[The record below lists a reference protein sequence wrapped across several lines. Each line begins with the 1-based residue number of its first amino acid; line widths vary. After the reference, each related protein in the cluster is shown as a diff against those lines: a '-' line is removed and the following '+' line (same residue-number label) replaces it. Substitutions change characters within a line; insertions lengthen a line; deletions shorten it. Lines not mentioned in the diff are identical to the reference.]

1 MPRQS
6 CVHLT
11 VRPDADTMTPCLTF
25 VHLLNKLECKLLAH
39 AWGPSPCKHL
49 MLAAFVLHNSN
60 IQEQLE
66 KAGCQQ
72 PFAVLKMGHWQFIP
86 ARMSYMHR

>member
-1 MPRQS
+1 
-6 CVHLT
+6 
-11 VRPDADTMTPCLTF
+11 
-25 VHLLNKLECKLLAH
+25 
-39 AWGPSPCKHL
+39 